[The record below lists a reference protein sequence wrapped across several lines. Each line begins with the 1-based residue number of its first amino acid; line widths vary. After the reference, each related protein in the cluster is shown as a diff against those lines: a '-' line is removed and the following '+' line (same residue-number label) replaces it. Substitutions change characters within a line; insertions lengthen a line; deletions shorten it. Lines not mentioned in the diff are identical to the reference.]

1 MRILNKVMP
10 GLLIVLLSCMPAYA
24 SFITSAGDP
33 ALSSS
38 ALIDFE
44 AQASGSFTSL
54 TIGNVTFSTSGGQVG
69 YVDSAFSGQYNASGQ
84 SLKNSYA
91 IDAFNSLR
99 ISFASAVSAFGFNW
113 GASDTQWTLRAF
125 DSGNNL
131 LEGWPMPITTSSNAG
146 EFYGISSAGIAYAIL
161 DTQTVAG
168 SAGDY
173 IFVDNFRYAP
183 ASVGVPEPAT
193 MLLLGLGLIGLA
205 GFRKRS

>member
-24 SFITSAGDP
+24 SFISSSLDP
-33 ALSSS
+33 ALSGS

-69 YVDSAFSGQYNASGQ
+69 YIDSAYAGQYNATGQ

-91 IDAFNSLR
+91 SDAFNSLR

-131 LEGWPMPITTSSNAG
+131 LEQDG
-146 EFYGISSAGIAYAIL
+146 EKMTEKVHCYIM
-161 DTQTVAG
+161 TV
-168 SAGDY
+168 
-173 IFVDNFRYAP
+173 
-183 ASVGVPEPAT
+183 
-193 MLLLGLGLIGLA
+193 
-205 GFRKRS
+205 

>member
-24 SFITSAGDP
+24 SFITGSGDP
-33 ALSSS
+33 ALSGS

-69 YVDSAFSGQYNASGQ
+69 YISSDYSGQYNNSGK
-84 SLKNSYA
+84 SLQNTYSS
-91 IDAFNSLR
+91 DAFSSLR

-113 GASDTQWTLRAF
+113 GASDQPWQLRAY

-131 LEGWPMPITTSSNAG
+131 LEGWTMPTTAGSNAG
-146 EFYGISSAGIAYAIL
+146 EFYGIAYAGIAYAIL
-161 DTQTVAG
+161 DTTSV
-168 SAGDY
+168 GDY

-183 ASVGVPEPAT
+183 ASVGVPEPTT
-193 MLLLGLGLIGLA
+193 MLLLGLGLVGLA

>member
-1 MRILNKVMP
+1 MRKLSKLLT
-10 GLLIVLLSCMPAYA
+10 GLLIVLLSCIPAYA

-33 ALSSS
+33 ALSGS

-44 AQASGSFTSL
+44 AQVSGSFTSL

-69 YVDSAFSGQYNASGQ
+69 YISSDYSGQYNNSGK
-84 SLKNSYA
+84 SLQNTYSS
-91 IDAFNSLR
+91 DAFSSLR

-113 GASDTQWTLRAF
+113 GASDQPWQLRAY

-131 LEGWPMPITTSSNAG
+131 LEGWTMPTTSSSNAG
-146 EFYGISSAGIAYAIL
+146 EFYGISYAGITYAIL
-161 DTQTVAG
+161 DTTSV
-168 SAGDY
+168 GDY

-183 ASVGVPEPAT
+183 ASVGVPEPTT

-205 GFRKRS
+205 AFRKRS

>member
-10 GLLIVLLSCMPAYA
+10 GLLIVLLSFMPAYG
-24 SFITSAGDP
+24 SFISSSADST
-33 ALSSS
+33 LSGS

-54 TIGNVTFSTSGGQVG
+54 TIGNVTFSTSSNQVG
-69 YVDSAFSGQYNASGQ
+69 YIDSAYAGDYNTTGQ
-84 SLKNSYA
+84 SLKNSYESN
-91 IDAFNSLR
+91 AFSSLR

-113 GASDTQWTLRAF
+113 GASDQPWQLRAY

-131 LEGWPMPITTSSNAG
+131 LEGWTMPTTSSSNAG
-146 EFYGISSAGIAYAIL
+146 DFYGISYAGITYAIL
-161 DTQTVAG
+161 DTTSV
-168 SAGDY
+168 GDY

-183 ASVGVPEPAT
+183 ASVGVPEPTT
-193 MLLLGLGLIGLA
+193 MLLLGLGLVGLA